1 MKKSTGVP
9 KKSPRK
15 RHKKKRLKNRKRS
28 LRQRLAR
35 LSTTQQA
42 LAAIRPATSGQPVAE
57 SEPERSLPTPARGRP
72 LWEVT
77 VNSVDA
83 PQFFGLQQLPKIS
96 DPVTIRLPRPATP
109 PTVDAVYRHSWAL
122 QPNSWVL
129 VLSRAKPCEP
139 PPELT
144 TKLPRLP
151 LAFLSPPL
159 TIVMPHWPPSKP
171 PPEQPPEQPRTQN
184 EPSLSGLPL
193 SARPVRK
200 VGSLKYLKPTVIAD
214 DASSALQIASRD
226 YTGSVDNKF
235 VFIKRLQETKVE
247 LSQPTKQSRK
257 KVVFVRKAYK
267 PDKRR
272 FSSKSIGSLRNQRTG
287 LSSSHQPS
295 RYATK
300 TPRLSR
306 AAGKGLSTKPVKLLV
321 PIIKQHSELFTP
333 VAAAELRMRQPSS
346 LSYSAIKMHLKPEK
360 TALITDNA
368 TREEQ
373 LPADDRE
380 DNVHYTFIVREPLPA
395 TKPLRQ
401 YAKLF
406 SDEAYFVRKNSQAN
420 KLIVRKQDEEAID
433 VSQHRLTE
441 LQSSKSSAAD
451 GDQMIPVSP
460 AAEPMRQDPS
470 VEHSPAEQP
479 FNFIYP
485 AVITDQLMNE
495 SLIFD
500 QGAAKDHFREFFRSR
515 QTTSGSEWEFCE
527 AESLFI
533 HLSERLPE
541 LKQVCL
547 EEFWAVPEQ
556 LFCLISAEV
565 AQYVK
570 PSSTEQDDVI
580 SDLLHELSEHMAD
593 FDRLIQSL
601 AAAGPTAPGVVE
613 PPAGPPCEVVTTSL
627 LVPHPARDHSFNSDY

>member
-42 LAAIRPATSGQPVAE
+42 LAAIRPATSGLPAAE

-96 DPVTIRLPRPATP
+96 DLVTIRLPRPATP

-122 QPNSWVL
+122 QPSSWGV
-129 VLSRAKPCEP
+129 VLSRTKPCEP

-144 TKLPRLP
+144 TRPLRLP

-184 EPSLSGLPL
+184 EPSLPGLPP
-193 SARPVRK
+193 SGRSVRK
-200 VGSLKYLKPTVIAD
+200 VGSLKELTLAVVAD
-214 DASSALQIASRD
+214 NASREEQAPA
-226 YTGSVDNKF
+226 GNRENSVPYEV
-235 VFIKRLQETKVE
+235 VFIRH
-247 LSQPTKQSRK
+247 SRRMKQLRK
-257 KVVFVRKAYK
+257 TTEPFKKKSCFVKKFYR
-267 PDKRR
+267 PDKNRLSR
-272 FSSKSIGSLRNQRTG
+272 KSIGSSKRERLG
-287 LSSSHQPS
+287 LSGSHQP
-295 RYATK
+295 RRHAMK
-300 TPRLSR
+300 TPLLSR
-306 AAGKGLSTKPVKLLV
+306 AAGKGLLIKPVKLLV

-360 TALITDNA
+360 TAFITDNA

-380 DNVHYTFIVREPLPA
+380 DNVHYTLIVREPLPV
-395 TKPLRQ
+395 TEPLRK
-401 YAKLF
+401 YAALF
-406 SDEAYFVRKNSQAN
+406 SDKAYFVRKESRAN
-420 KLIVRKQDEEAID
+420 KLIVRKQDEKAID

-451 GDQMIPVSP
+451 SEQMTPVSP

-479 FNFIYP
+479 LNFIYP
-485 AVITDQLMNE
+485 AVIADQLMNE
-495 SLIFD
+495 ALIFD
-500 QGAAKDHFREFFRSR
+500 QGAAKDHFRKFFGPR

-533 HLSERLPE
+533 RLSECLPE
-541 LKQVCL
+541 LKQACL
-547 EEFWAVPEQ
+547 EEFGAVPGQ
-556 LFCLISAEV
+556 LFCLVSAEV

-570 PSSTEQDDVI
+570 LSLTEQDCVI
-580 SDLLHELSEHMAD
+580 RDLWHEFSEHMAD
-593 FDRLIQSL
+593 FDRLIHSL
-601 AAAGPTAPGVVE
+601 AAAGPTASGVLE

-627 LVPHPARDHSFNSDY
+627 LLPHPARDHSFNNDG